1 MLGFNCIFYPT
12 HRECYA
18 TIEEMQIAKKFK
30 IAINRMFNEKQGVF
44 WKGLTD
50 EQLATFTI
58 KKVQEFVKR
67 GGKDLK
73 ASLLIGHQHSP
84 ILNGEQ
90 SGEDENE
97 LNEQGY
103 DSGIYI
109 LNENTQVM

>member
-1 MLGFNCIFYPT
+1 MY
-12 HRECYA
+12 RECYA
-18 TIEEMQIAKKFK
+18 TMEEMQIA
-30 IAINRMFNEKQGVF
+30 INRTFNEKQGVF

-67 GGKDLK
+67 GGKDPK
-73 ASLLIGHQHSP
+73 ASFLIGHQHSP
-84 ILNGEQ
+84 ILHGEQ

-97 LNEQGY
+97 LDEQGY
-103 DSGIYI
+103 DSGIYT

>member
-30 IAINRMFNEKQGVF
+30 ITINRMFNEKQGVF

-50 EQLATFTI
+50 EQLATSTI

-73 ASLLIGHQHSP
+73 ASLFIGRQHP
-84 ILNGEQ
+84 LILNREQ

-109 LNENTQVM
+109 LNENRQVM